1 MKYYRVAFY
10 AALVITVFQIFLLLL
25 LKDQIIAMFT
35 SDADIAYNIAHAWP
49 VLCTFTFFDTSQCMG
64 LSVIRG
70 TGKQ

>member
-35 SDADIAYNIAHAWP
+35 SDADISYNIAYAWP
-49 VLCTFTFFDTSQCMG
+49 ILCTFTLFDTSQCMG